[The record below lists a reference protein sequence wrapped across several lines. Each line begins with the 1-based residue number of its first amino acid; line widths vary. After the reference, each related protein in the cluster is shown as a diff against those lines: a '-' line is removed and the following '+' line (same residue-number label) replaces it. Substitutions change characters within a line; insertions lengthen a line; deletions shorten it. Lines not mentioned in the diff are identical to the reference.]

1 MLWILVFLFEAPRI
15 YVMNSFSNF
24 SIFQGAFHMFL
35 INSCLR
41 KLTVFPLWPY
51 QVLLLMRNLSVNLL
65 SPEFEEHVSV
75 LCQTLLTLYSGFVQL
90 YAIWE
95 IHSWC
100 SSLTCVAHSL
110 CANGVSLVIRL
121 FFVWNC
127 SFVISIGDQNFYETG
142 FLSRFLLRYD
152 EINKSPPSKNKN
164 KIKEYSCIWI

>member
-65 SPEFEEHVSV
+65 SPEFEEHVSL
-75 LCQTLLTLYSGFVQL
+75 LCQTLLTLYCGFVVL
-90 YAIWE
+90 YSCMLSEKYILDVLHLPVLHIVYAQMGCLLLFGCFLYGIVLLW
-95 IHSWC
+95 
-100 SSLTCVAHSL
+100 LV
-110 CANGVSLVIRL
+110 LVIR
-121 FFVWNC
+121 
-127 SFVISIGDQNFYETG
+127 ISMKLG
-142 FLSRFLLRYD
+142 FCQDFCWD
-152 EINKSPPSKNKN
+152 MMK
-164 KIKEYSCIWI
+164 